1 MENYQIKLSNFAKIH
16 HSSSDADGKKKVE
29 TFVEEEDAAGF
40 GEDFFK
46 NRIRL
51 LTFIFIALSLI
62 FNFIFTVNLT
72 FNFTSIFSLLLSLLI
87 TFIFTSTLSFTSKFT
102 CIVVFIFILN
112 QGVQRKGGLK
122 RR

>member
-1 MENYQIKLSNFAKIH
+1 MENYQIKLSNMVKIH

-51 LTFIFIALSLI
+51 LTFIFTAVSLI
-62 FNFIFTVNLT
+62 SNFIFIVNSTVNLT
-72 FNFTSIFSLLLSLLI
+72 SILSLLLLVI
-87 TFIFTSTLSFTSKFT
+87 LSF
-102 CIVVFIFILN
+102 
-112 QGVQRKGGLK
+112 
-122 RR
+122 